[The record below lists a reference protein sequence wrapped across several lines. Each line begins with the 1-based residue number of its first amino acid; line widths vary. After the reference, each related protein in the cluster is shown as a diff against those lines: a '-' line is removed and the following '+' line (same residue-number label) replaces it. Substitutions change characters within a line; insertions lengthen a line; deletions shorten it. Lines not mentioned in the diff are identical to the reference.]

1 MARTGDQGDREGGE
15 AVPFRLERSGP
26 VAELVL
32 EHPPL
37 NLFDAAAFDSLE
49 ARVDE
54 LTATPP
60 RALLVRA
67 EGRVVSAGVDVAEF
81 DGLSASAGGQLW
93 SRLVGL
99 VRQVEALPCPTVFR
113 AHALT
118 LTAAFELALGC
129 DLLVAGRAAKFGLV
143 ESVIGLSPGMGG
155 TQRLAERAGPARAR
169 EFVMTGDT
177 YDAETLRDWGV
188 VNRVWDDDELAE
200 RTDALVRRLAAG
212 PTLAHAATK
221 RVVAVQVEG
230 GVDGADAV
238 LPQLSG
244 ALFATEDLRRAV
256 KTFLAEGPG
265 HATFEGR

>member
-1 MARTGDQGDREGGE
+1 MEATGAGG
-15 AVPFRLERSGP
+15 PFRLERDGD
-26 VAELVL
+26 VAEMVL

-37 NLFDAAAFDSLE
+37 NLFDASTFDTLE
-49 ARVDE
+49 ACVDE
-54 LTATPP
+54 LTAAPP

-81 DGLSASAGGQLW
+81 KGLTASSGGQLW

-99 VRQVEALPCPTVFR
+99 VRQIEALPCPTVFR
-113 AHALT
+113 AHGLT

-129 DLLVAGRAAKFGLV
+129 DLIAAGSSARFGLV
-143 ESVIGLSPGMGG
+143 ENVIGLTPGIGG

-177 YDAETLRDWGV
+177 YDAGTLHGWGV
-188 VNRVWDDDELAE
+188 VNWVWPDAELNE
-200 RTDALVRRLAAG
+200 RTDALVARLAAG

-221 RVVAVQVEG
+221 RVVAAQVEG
-230 GVDGADAV
+230 GVDGADAA

-244 ALFATEDLRRAV
+244 SLFATEDLQRAV
-256 KTFLAEGPG
+256 ETFLAEGPG